1 MNDKKLNLNP
11 KRLITFERRM
21 INNYKSQIQIAAM
34 NGENDYVIWLTN
46 RMGFN
51 QKILDK
57 KITRITRLV
66 AKQELLREFSLETI

>member
-1 MNDKKLNLNP
+1 MTDKKLNLNP

-34 NGENDYVIWLTN
+34 NGETDYVIWLTN
-46 RMGFN
+46 RMRFN

-57 KITRITRLV
+57 KITRITRWV
-66 AKQELLREFSLETI
+66 SKQEQELVTI